1 MSVFKKFFHNHN
13 FGYKSIAYIVITTV
27 ILTSGVV
34 YTIAELVRGARKG
47 SDYKGAT
54 VQVERVIQGDIKQ
67 EVSVVGHLTANQSVV
82 IKPQVKGIIKEAKFT
97 GGDHVN
103 EGELLVEID
112 PALYQAQL
120 DLAEAGLEQTKA
132 DFERKQ
138 KLLQTKNTSHLQYQD
153 SEAKYKKS
161 IAEVKKA
168 KLDLEHTTIKAPFD
182 GIVGLRNISTGDS
195 VNEQTEL
202 LTIVDITPINFDFK
216 VPAKYVKLLSKGQ
229 EIKVFVDGFKDKPF
243 EATISAIDAKIDPKA
258 HSLTVRAELPND
270 EGQLKPG
277 LYGRAEVVAGSKESV
292 LMIPERA
299 VEVSGDEK
307 FVYKILK
314 IQGYWVAQRT
324 PVTTGLR
331 EDNLIE
337 ISRGLKKE
345 DIVVTAGQVKISD
358 NAIVRPFGVED
369 LDSVEDLA
377 NQQDAEDAE
386 SAEGESD
393 AVDNESEKS
402 EKKDEKTVESNVKKE
417 ETTKSETTEEKAVEP
432 DVKKEETA
440 KPETTEQKATE
451 TATNEVKSS
460 GPEAKKEEVASP
472 TEEVKSVEQ
481 EVKKEEPEKI
491 EVLHPTPKEEDK
503 K

>member
-1 MSVFKKFFHNHN
+1 MFKNFFYNHN
-13 FGYKSIAYIVITTV
+13 FGHKSITYIAITSV
-27 ILTSGVV
+27 ILTSGVI
-34 YTIAELVRGARKG
+34 YTIAEHLRGSKKG
-47 SDYKGAT
+47 LEYKGAT

-82 IKPQVKGIIKEAKFT
+82 IKSQVNGVIKEAKFT

-112 PALYQAQL
+112 PALYQTQL
-120 DLAEAGLEQTKA
+120 EMDEAVLEQTKA

-138 KLLQTKNTSHLQYQD
+138 KLLQTKNTSDLEYQK
-153 SEAKYKKS
+153 SEALYKKA
-161 IAEVKKA
+161 IAAVKKA
-168 KLDLEHTTIKAPFD
+168 KIDLEHTSIKAPFD

-195 VNEQTEL
+195 VNTQTEL
-202 LTIVDITPINFDFK
+202 LTIVDVTPINFDFK

-229 EIKVFVDGFKDKPF
+229 EIKVFIDGFKDKPF
-243 EATISAIDAKIDPKA
+243 EAAISAIDAKIDPKA

-277 LYGRAEVVAGSKESV
+277 LYGRAEIVAGSKESV
-292 LMIPERA
+292 LMIPERS

-337 ISRGLKKE
+337 ISRGLKKD
-345 DIVVTAGQVKISD
+345 DIVITAGQVKISD

-377 NQQDAEDAE
+377 NQQDGEDDENAEEQSVEADTE
-386 SAEGESD
+386 PL
-393 AVDNESEKS
+393 KT
-402 EKKDEKTVESNVKKE
+402 EKTEEAAKTKETKEQDDKSDVK
-417 ETTKSETTEEKAVEP
+417 TEEP
-432 DVKKEETA
+432 S
-440 KPETTEQKATE
+440 KPETVEEKEKEAE
-451 TATNEVKSS
+451 PAIDDVKPSESEVK
-460 GPEAKKEEVASP
+460 
-472 TEEVKSVEQ
+472 TEESTPAENAPKSI
-481 EVKKEEPEKI
+481 EPEKI
-491 EVLHPTPKEEDK
+491 EVLHPPKKED
-503 K
+503 